1 MIISSNNQMTEEIA
15 LQQENYELGFHL
27 TPDLTEEEVKHAVEE
42 LTSDINQNGGLI
54 TFTKE
59 PQRFRLAY
67 PIQHK
72 LSSYF
77 GFILFTAPK
86 DSVLKLQEGFKLN
99 NKILRYVIIKKEE
112 RKEPE
117 VKTQPRLKK
126 IEKPAEKPTEVD
138 KQLEDIIENL

>member
-1 MIISSNNQMTEEIA
+1 MTEENA

-27 TPDLTEEEVKHAVEE
+27 TPDLTEDEVKNAAEE
-42 LTSDINQNGGLI
+42 LTSEISKKGGVVS
-54 TFTKE
+54 FAKE

-67 PIQHK
+67 PIKHK

-86 DSVLKLQEGFKLN
+86 DAIAALQEEFKLN
-99 NKILRYVIIKKEE
+99 TQLLRYVVIKKED
-112 RKEPE
+112 KPEPE
-117 VKTQPRLKK
+117 VKTKPRLKK